1 MFVKY
6 AAAYVVCPGGFGTL
20 DEMAEMLTL
29 TQTGKTPKIPV
40 ILMNRQ
46 FWQPLLDWFENTL
59 CQQNMI
65 TKEDLELFSVVDEPE
80 QALDEIMQ
88 FYKDR
93 DVRPTRED
101 LDKLLHL

>member
-1 MFVKY
+1 
-6 AAAYVVCPGGFGTL
+6 
-20 DEMAEMLTL
+20 
-29 TQTGKTPKIPV
+29 
-40 ILMNRQ
+40 
-46 FWQPLLDWFENTL
+46 
-59 CQQNMI
+59 MI